1 MTTLELTVS
10 RFVEHKRAVGRKYE
24 SEEAEL
30 GLLVR
35 FAEQHGASRLE
46 DLTPVLLD
54 DFLASRSRPRPRGFN
69 HLLGVVRRLLDW
81 AVTHELLQASPL
93 QTRPRRETAK
103 RIPFLFDITQARRL
117 LDGAA
122 ALPDY
127 TQAPQRGATYR
138 TIFAL
143 CYGLGLRVGEASA
156 LRVGDVD
163 RARSLLVVRRTKF
176 GKSRLV
182 PHGPLIGELV
192 RQQLQ
197 RRSDGVPLHDDAP
210 LFTFDG
216 HRAVHPRSVSLTFHR
231 LVLVLGFTAP
241 AGVSPPVLH
250 SLRHSFAV
258 GCLLRFYRQGL
269 DPAARLGRLS
279 TFMGHVDPVSTAIY
293 LTITPALM
301 QEANR
306 RYEAFTEPVWS
317 EMAR

>member
-10 RFVEHKRAVGRKYE
+10 RFVEHKRALGRKYE

-30 GLLVR
+30 RLLVR
-35 FAEQHGASRLE
+35 FAEEHGASRLE
-46 DLTPVLLD
+46 ELTPVLLD

-81 AVTHELLQASPL
+81 AVTHELLEASPL
-93 QTRPRRETAK
+93 QTRPRRETAT

-117 LDGAA
+117 LDAAA

-163 RARSLLVVRRTKF
+163 RTRSLLVVRRAKF

-182 PHGPLIGELV
+182 PHGPRIGELV
-192 RQQLQ
+192 AQQLQ
-197 RRSDGVPLHDDAP
+197 RRSDGVRLDDDAP

-216 HRAVHPRSVSLTFHR
+216 HRSVHPRSVSLTFHR

-241 AGVSPPVLH
+241 RRRLPTRAAQPASLVRGRVS
-250 SLRHSFAV
+250 
-258 GCLLRFYRQGL
+258 
-269 DPAARLGRLS
+269 AAFLS
-279 TFMGHVDPVSTAIY
+279 TGP
-293 LTITPALM
+293 
-301 QEANR
+301 
-306 RYEAFTEPVWS
+306 
-317 EMAR
+317 

>member
-1 MTTLELTVS
+1 MTTLELTVN

-24 SEEAEL
+24 SEEAAL
-30 GLLVR
+30 RLLVR
-35 FAEQHGASRLE
+35 YAAQHDVIQLE
-46 DLTPVLLD
+46 KLTPVLLD
-54 DFLASRSRPRPRGFN
+54 DFLASRSRPCPRGFN

-81 AVTHELLQASPL
+81 AVAHELLEASPL
-93 QTRPRRETAK
+93 QTRPRRETAT

-117 LDGAA
+117 LDAAA

-127 TQAPQRGATYR
+127 MQAPQRGATYR

-163 RARSLLVVRRTKF
+163 RTRSLLVVRRGKF

-182 PHGPLIGELV
+182 PHGPRIGELV
-192 RQQLQ
+192 AQQLQ
-197 RRSDGVPLHDDAP
+197 RRRDGVPLHDDAP

-216 HRAVHPRSVSLTFHR
+216 HRSVHPRSVSLTFHR
-231 LVLVLGFTAP
+231 LVLALGFTAP
-241 AGVSPPVLH
+241 PGVSPPVVH

-269 DPAARLGRLS
+269 DPAALLQRLS

-306 RYEAFTEPVWS
+306 RYEAFAKPAWAEGT
-317 EMAR
+317 R